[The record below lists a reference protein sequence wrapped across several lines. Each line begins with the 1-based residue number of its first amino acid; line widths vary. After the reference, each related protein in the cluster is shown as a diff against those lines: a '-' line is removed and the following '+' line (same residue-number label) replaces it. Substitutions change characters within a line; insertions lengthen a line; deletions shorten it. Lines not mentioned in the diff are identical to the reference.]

1 MKILKLLNKNNFSI
15 IFILLL
21 TFNSYAEDEPVDI
34 WNIDKNENQKI
45 SQTEISTLENDI
57 DDNTVKESSI
67 YKLRSQKQID
77 TIELDENLDADT
89 IKIVGLYDPS
99 ENGLDLNMW
108 SKSDGNQLKNIF
120 SNLNKIDLSED
131 AAEILNISILTNS
144 YYPKK
149 NITESEFLKIKAD
162 WLIKNS
168 NLDLIEEYL
177 IKNQI
182 IDTNSS
188 LTRYLVDQYLSQ
200 SNIEKACEIFS
211 KNQEPISNDYL
222 SKFNIYCLI
231 NAGKNE
237 EAQLILD
244 LKKEL
249 GFEDSYY
256 EKKIN
261 YLVGLSAKTNKDI
274 SEKSIL
280 DFHLAHRTNPEF
292 SFEPKNST
300 SKLIWKYLSSSNL
313 LYDHQEIEITK
324 LDKIST
330 IENATHNKNYP
341 EKDLFEIYK
350 RFQFT
355 IDQLI
360 NAKESYKLLSKIEA
374 RALIYQKILLE
385 SEITKKLEFMRILK
399 DLFEKENIGGA
410 FEVELKKFLEKIDTS
425 EIPSNLTSFYNRH
438 IKKNNELNKKI
449 KFNNDVMHQS
459 KLVNYFNGD
468 YAKSKI
474 EKDVNNFLKKIKKDK
489 KYFFSKKDVIFLES
503 LKADG
508 IKISKKY
515 DNLYTI
521 DQDEMP
527 SDIQLMINNNEI
539 GAALLRIVEVIG
551 QDKVEEIDAETMYF
565 VISTLNQ
572 LNIDLIRNKILLKVL
587 PLKV

>member
-1 MKILKLLNKNNFSI
+1 MK
-15 IFILLL
+15 
-21 TFNSYAEDEPVDI
+21 
-34 WNIDKNENQKI
+34 
-45 SQTEISTLENDI
+45 
-57 DDNTVKESSI
+57 
-67 YKLRSQKQID
+67 
-77 TIELDENLDADT
+77 
-89 IKIVGLYDPS
+89 
-99 ENGLDLNMW
+99 
-108 SKSDGNQLKNIF
+108 
-120 SNLNKIDLSED
+120 
-131 AAEILNISILTNS
+131 
-144 YYPKK
+144 
-149 NITESEFLKIKAD
+149 
-162 WLIKNS
+162 
-168 NLDLIEEYL
+168 
-177 IKNQI
+177 
-182 IDTNSS
+182 
-188 LTRYLVDQYLSQ
+188 
-200 SNIEKACEIFS
+200 
-211 KNQEPISNDYL
+211 
-222 SKFNIYCLI
+222 
-231 NAGKNE
+231 
-237 EAQLILD
+237 
-244 LKKEL
+244 
-249 GFEDSYY
+249 
-256 EKKIN
+256 KKIN

>member
-45 SQTEISTLENDI
+45 SQTEISILENDI

-261 YLVGLSAKTNKDI
+261 YLVGLSAKANKNI

-280 DFHLAHRTNPEF
+280 DLNV
-292 SFEPKNST
+292 
-300 SKLIWKYLSSSNL
+300 LCSS
-313 LYDHQEIEITK
+313 Q
-324 LDKIST
+324 
-330 IENATHNKNYP
+330 
-341 EKDLFEIYK
+341 
-350 RFQFT
+350 
-355 IDQLI
+355 
-360 NAKESYKLLSKIEA
+360 
-374 RALIYQKILLE
+374 
-385 SEITKKLEFMRILK
+385 
-399 DLFEKENIGGA
+399 
-410 FEVELKKFLEKIDTS
+410 
-425 EIPSNLTSFYNRH
+425 
-438 IKKNNELNKKI
+438 
-449 KFNNDVMHQS
+449 
-459 KLVNYFNGD
+459 
-468 YAKSKI
+468 
-474 EKDVNNFLKKIKKDK
+474 
-489 KYFFSKKDVIFLES
+489 
-503 LKADG
+503 
-508 IKISKKY
+508 
-515 DNLYTI
+515 
-521 DQDEMP
+521 
-527 SDIQLMINNNEI
+527 
-539 GAALLRIVEVIG
+539 
-551 QDKVEEIDAETMYF
+551 
-565 VISTLNQ
+565 
-572 LNIDLIRNKILLKVL
+572 
-587 PLKV
+587 

>member
-45 SQTEISTLENDI
+45 SQTEISILENDI

-261 YLVGLSAKTNKDI
+261 YLVGLSAKANKNI